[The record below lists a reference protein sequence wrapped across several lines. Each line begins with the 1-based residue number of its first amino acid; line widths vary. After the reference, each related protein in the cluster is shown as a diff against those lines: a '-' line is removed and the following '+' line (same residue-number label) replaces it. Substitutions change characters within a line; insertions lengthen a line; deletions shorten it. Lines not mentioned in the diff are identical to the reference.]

1 MVLFVFFSSYWGVTS
16 RLLFERGERW
26 FWKEGNCLFFGG
38 GGGGSGLKKKFVASR
53 YTLKF

>member
-1 MVLFVFFSSYWGVTS
+1 MKEVKDDFERRVTVFF
-16 RLLFERGERW
+16 L
-26 FWKEGNCLFFGG
+26 G